1 MAGRALFMRKVMALL
16 SDPMI
21 ILLVIVT
28 VLALAMPVTGE
39 TRAAMQ
45 QAANVAIFVL
55 FLVNGIRVPRGE
67 ILRGLANWRF
77 FLPLTVFVFGIMA
90 LAGLGLSHAAS
101 GVLPPLI
108 ALGFLFLGTLPSTI
122 QSATSY
128 TTLAGGNVALSV
140 IGAALLNVIGVVVSA
155 PLFALL
161 GGGEAAADLSSV
173 IVKIGLILLL
183 PFVIGQVIQ
192 MRFRPWVVEHKSQV
206 VWLDRFVI
214 ALAVFVAMSGAAEQG
229 IVERLDGATWLTLLA
244 FVIAYLLVANLGAWS
259 FGGLLGLARQDRISF
274 LFAASQKS
282 VAVGAPMAAI
292 LFPPNVAGFVIAPVL
307 LYHLLQLMLAA
318 PLANWLAAHP
328 R

>member
-1 MAGRALFMRKVMALL
+1 MRRIVALV

-28 VLALAMPVTGE
+28 ALALTVPVGGAL
-39 TRAAMQ
+39 RGDMQ

-55 FLVNGIRVPRGE
+55 FLVNGIRVPRDE
-67 ILRGLANWRF
+67 IARGLANWRF
-77 FLPLTVFVFGIMA
+77 FAPLTFFVFGIMA
-90 LAGLGLSHAAS
+90 LAGLGLFHAGS
-101 GVLPPLI
+101 SVLPPLI

-128 TTLAGGNVALSV
+128 TALAGGNVALSV
-140 IGAALLNVIGVVVSA
+140 IGAALLNILGVVISA

-161 GGGEAAADLSSV
+161 GGGDAAADLTSV
-173 IVKIGLILLL
+173 IIKIGLILLL
-183 PFVIGQVIQ
+183 PFVIGQIIQ
-192 MRFRPWVVEHKSQV
+192 TQFRPWVVEHKSQV

-229 IVERLDGATWLTLLA
+229 IVERLDGATWLILLA
-244 FVIAYLLVANLGAWS
+244 FVIAYLFIANFGAWS
-259 FGGLLGLARQDRISF
+259 FGGLLGLVRQDRISF

-292 LFPPNVAGFVIAPVL
+292 LFPPDVAGFVIAPVL

-318 PLANWLAAHP
+318 PLANWLAVRP
-328 R
+328 QTD